1 MTKNNL
7 IEKLYK
13 DRHLNEM
20 LRRINR
26 YHVEDFKQELF
37 LILMD
42 LPDDKLLNLHYNQL
56 LYPFINKIISNQ
68 THSRNSPFYK
78 KYRRQRE
85 IMQEVEEVP
94 QIAEETPNEYDL
106 DYCLKRTL
114 QEINKIEDWY
124 ERQLTKYVLIAGMKV
139 VDIVKKTGIKRHEIY
154 KVVSQRRKQI
164 HKVLKAEGLHLEKLK
179 GYKKND

>member
-7 IEKLYK
+7 IERLYK

-42 LPDDKLLNLHYNQL
+42 LPEDKLLNLHYNQL
-56 LYPFINKIISNQ
+56 LYPFVNKIISNQ
-68 THSRNSPFYK
+68 THSKTSPFYK
-78 KYRRQRE
+78 KYRSQRE

-94 QIAEETPNEYDL
+94 QVAEETPNEYDL

-114 QEINKIEDWY
+114 QEINKIDDWY

-139 VDIVKKTGIKRHEIY
+139 VDIAKKTGIKRKEIY
-154 KVVSQRRKQI
+154 RVVSHRRKQI
-164 HKVLKAEGLHLEKLK
+164 HKVLKSEGLHLEKIK

>member
-7 IEKLYK
+7 IEKLYN

-42 LPDDKLLNLHYNQL
+42 MPDDKLLNLHYRQL
-56 LYPFINKIISNQ
+56 LYPFINKIITNQ
-68 THSRNSPFYK
+68 THSKNSPFYK
-78 KYRRQRE
+78 KYRRQKE
-85 IMQEVEEVP
+85 VVQEVEDMP
-94 QIAEETPNEYDL
+94 QVADEMANDYDL

-114 QEINKIEDWY
+114 QEIDKIEDWY

-139 VDIVKKTGIKRHEIY
+139 VDISKKTGISRKEIY
-154 KVVSQRRKQI
+154 MVVSPRRKQI
-164 HKVLKAEGLHLEKLK
+164 YKTLKSEGLHLEKLR